1 MKKIRKMFYAMNIIG
16 ISTFVV
22 MMFAMLFV
30 NFRTIE
36 LMVPIIIGCVGHIGM
51 RIVELEMKKRS
62 SRIRVRR
69 MNGRAY

>member
-16 ISTFVV
+16 ISTFMV

-69 MNGRAY
+69 MNRRAY